1 MEEAGIFLFSETFIM
16 SVGTNQPTLQ
26 WVLVELCPGVQQ
38 QGHEVDH
45 SSTSSREVK
54 NE

>member
-1 MEEAGIFLFSETFIM
+1 VEEAGIFLFSETSM
-16 SVGTNQPTLQ
+16 SVGPNQPTLQ

-45 SSTSSREVK
+45 SSTSNHEVK
-54 NE
+54 SE